1 MPVTPQPPCAQVP
14 VDMLLCKAD
23 GMFPEGLGAPR
34 AFAKEGAA
42 ADKTNELLENA
53 TIVID
58 HLFKRRGYDP
68 KKPEEVKAKLG
79 YALDR
84 YEAAA
89 YVVTGAMH
97 LPLLSQPEAMVIGKR
112 ITNIIGASGS
122 VGAKLIKLRKRGK
135 VAASQVTALLL
146 APSTLNL
153 APPPRKSAAPS
164 APVPPVPPPPPA
176 LLPLTDQLCTRA
188 VAAAATPLQRL
199 YGVPDPAAWGP
210 DEDDMPAGGW
220 KPVSPDAPAA
230 ARAELSHR
238 WVHSREAAHAI
249 QAALDLEDRY
259 SELDGGC
266 SDREVE
272 IEVATVRYKHAL
284 RKLQATIPAEMPEI
298 VLEPQMANEHN
309 SMPCP
314 HTGSGGWCGSLGHCT
329 FNPLASATMNA
340 SVAP

>member
-1 MPVTPQPPCAQVP
+1 
-14 VDMLLCKAD
+14 MLRKAEA
-23 GMFPEGLGAPR
+23 MFPEGVGAPR
-34 AFAKEGAA
+34 AFIKDGGAA
-42 ADKTNELLENA
+42 EKTNELLENA
-53 TIVID
+53 TAAIEL
-58 HLFKRRGYDP
+58 LFERRGYNP
-68 KKPEEVKAKLG
+68 KHPEEVKAKLG

-89 YVVTGAMH
+89 YLVTGAMH
-97 LPLLSQPEAMVIGKR
+97 LPLLSQPEAWTIGKR
-112 ITNIIGASGS
+112 IKNIIGESGP
-122 VGAKLIKLRKRGK
+122 VGSKLKALRKRGK
-135 VAASQVTALLL
+135 PAAAQVTALLL

-153 APPPRKSAAPS
+153 ASPPRKGTAPS
-164 APVPPVPPPPPA
+164 APSAPPPLPPVPPQP
-176 LLPLTDQLCTRA
+176 LLPPTEQPCTRTA
-188 VAAAATPLQRL
+188 IAAATPLQKL
-199 YGVPDPAAWGP
+199 FGVPNPAAWGP
-210 DEDDMPAGGW
+210 DEDDMPAEGW

-230 ARAELSHR
+230 ARAELSTQ

-284 RKLQATIPAEMPEI
+284 LELRATIPADMPEI

-314 HTGSGGWCGSLGHCT
+314 YGFGRLVRKPWALHLQSLGFCDYECLCGVGPCLRA
-329 FNPLASATMNA
+329 NP
-340 SVAP
+340 